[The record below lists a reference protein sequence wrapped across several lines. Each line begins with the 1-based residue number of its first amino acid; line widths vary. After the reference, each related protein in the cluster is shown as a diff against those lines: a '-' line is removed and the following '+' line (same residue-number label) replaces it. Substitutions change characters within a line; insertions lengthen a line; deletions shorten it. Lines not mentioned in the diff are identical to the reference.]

1 METELVFKIIF
12 GVLGGLG
19 IFLLGMKNMSDGMQA
34 VAGER
39 LRKLINAVTNNR
51 IIACIV
57 GTGVT
62 CIIQSSSITTVM
74 VVGMVNAGLM
84 SLKQA
89 IGVVMGA
96 NIGTTITAWILV
108 INIGKYGLPIL
119 GISAIIYLFTKKDRL
134 RFVAGAVMGLGMVFF
149 GLELMKNGFSPL
161 KDLPEVIEWFS
172 RFKADSYFGVI
183 KCCLVGAVITG
194 IVQSSSATVGIT
206 MGLAITGIID
216 YKQAGALVLGENI
229 GTTVTALLAS
239 LGAGTNA
246 KRAAYAHF
254 MFNVLGVLWITAIFP
269 FYINLVAKFVGAD
282 PGAPVYAETSISYP
296 YALKAIAATHSIF
309 NIVNVL
315 LFLPFV
321 GLLARF
327 LTALVPDKVR
337 KEIPHL
343 AVLDVRMLE
352 TPSIAIEQSRKE
364 ILKMAEGAE
373 KMMRMLRDIILTDKT
388 DEKVQEKIFNRE
400 RVLDVV
406 QKEISEY
413 LEQMITGNLSHEIA
427 EECRQQ
433 LRMADEYESVSD
445 YIVNI
450 LKLNLKVRAA
460 EQHFTPEAKKEILEL
475 HDLVSEYLTF
485 VNLAVAEQNRDI
497 LNKAETRGKTIT
509 HNMKEFRSNH
519 LERMSNGQTTAL
531 RSLAFL
537 DILNAY
543 RRIKDHALNIAEA
556 IVGEK

>member
-373 KMMRMLRDIILTDKT
+373 KMMRMLRDIILTDQT

-519 LERMSNGQTTAL
+519 LERMSAGQTTAL

>member
-373 KMMRMLRDIILTDKT
+373 KMMRMLRDIILTDQT

>member
-1 METELVFKIIF
+1 METPIVCKIIF
-12 GVLGGLG
+12 EVVGGLG
-19 IFLLGMKNMSDGMQA
+19 IFLLGMKHMSDGMQA

-39 LRKLINAVTNNR
+39 LRKLINAITNNR

-84 SLKQA
+84 SLQQA
-89 IGVVMGA
+89 IGVIMGA
-96 NIGTTITAWILV
+96 NIGTTITAWIPV
-108 INIGKYGLPIL
+108 IDIGKYGLPIL
-119 GISAIIYLFTKKDRL
+119 GLAAIVFLFTKRERL
-134 RFVAGAVMGLGMVFF
+134 RYTAVALMGLGMVFF

-161 KDLPEVIEWFS
+161 RNMPEVVEWFS
-172 RFKADSYFGVI
+172 RFQADSYLGVL
-183 KCCLVGAVITG
+183 KCCLVGALITG

-206 MGLAITGIID
+206 MGLAFTGIIN
-216 YKQAGALVLGENI
+216 YRQAGALVLGENI
-229 GTTVTALLAS
+229 GTTVTAILAS
-239 LGAGTNA
+239 LNAGTNA

-269 FYINLVAKFVGAD
+269 FYIGLVAKFVGTD
-282 PGAPVYAETSISYP
+282 PGTPSYTETAATYP
-296 YALKAIAATHSIF
+296 YALQAIAATHSGF

-321 GLLARF
+321 SILARL
-327 LTALVPDKVR
+327 LTAIVPDKVH

-343 AVLDVRMLE
+343 TILDIRMLE
-352 TPSIAIEQSRKE
+352 TPSIAVEQSRKE
-364 ILKMAEGAE
+364 ILKMAEGTE
-373 KMMRMLRDIILTDKT
+373 KMMRVLRDELLAENA
-388 DEKVQEKIFNRE
+388 DEKAQEKIFNRE

-413 LEQMITGNLSHEIA
+413 LEQMITGNLSLEIA

-433 LRMADEYESVSD
+433 LRMADEYESISD

-450 LKLNLKVRAA
+450 LKLNLKIRTAQQQFSA
-460 EQHFTPEAKKEILEL
+460 EAKKEILEL
-475 HDLVSEYLTF
+475 HDQVMEYLVF
-485 VNLAVAEQNRDI
+485 VNVAVAEQNRDI
-497 LNKAETRGKTIT
+497 LNKAETRGKAIT
-509 HNMKEFRSNH
+509 HTMKEFRTNH
-519 LERMSNGQTTAL
+519 LERMSAGQTTAL

-556 IVGEK
+556 VAGEK